1 MNKDKDNNS
10 PSSDIESL
18 FEASKTTS
26 LFSENKVLPF
36 RIKGDENT
44 VPTGIKE
51 NYKMEN
57 YTNENSDGEIINRL
71 NLLENNIKNTNK
83 IIAIIGSV
91 IGLIITVF
99 IFASNSQYTAIKDMN
114 NSNLKE
120 IKTEINAI
128 NQRLDYQEKL
138 NSIQI
143 ERDVQ
148 NQIQKK

>member
-1 MNKDKDNNS
+1 MNKDNNS
-10 PSSDIESL
+10 PSSDIKSL
-18 FEASKTTS
+18 YEASKTTS
-26 LFSENKVLPF
+26 SFPENKILPF
-36 RIKGDENT
+36 PLKGDENT
-44 VPTGIKE
+44 VSTGIKE

-57 YTNENSDGEIINRL
+57 YTNKNSDGEIINRL

-138 NSIQI
+138 NSLQI

-148 NQIQKK
+148 NQVQKK

>member
-10 PSSDIESL
+10 PSSDIESSY
-18 FEASKTTS
+18 EASKTTS
-26 LFSENKVLPF
+26 SFLVNNVFPLPL
-36 RIKGDENT
+36 KGDKNT
-44 VPTGIKE
+44 VPTEIKE

-57 YTNENSDGEIINRL
+57 YTNKNSDGEIINRL

-91 IGLIITVF
+91 IGLIITVY

-138 NSIQI
+138 NSLQI
-143 ERDVQ
+143 ERDVR